1 MTFDFWELWTPDIRC
16 WSVADGSTMSRS
28 VGKEPLRVLSTGSV
42 QWWTR
47 AVFKASCDLDLS
59 DFPFDQQECHMGFVS
74 WTYDIRQV
82 NLTAHKK
89 YQKQIYGPF
98 QKNPEWAVVSKK
110 VHPNEMNVSAAG
122 LWASVGVTFTLQR
135 RNQIYLFKT
144 GLPYFTA
151 SLVGIASFLTPL
163 GTARR
168 YFFSGLSIIMLAL
181 IMISLGIQLGP
192 HSAKVPYAGKYPPD
206 PPWSPS

>member
-16 WSVADGSTMSRS
+16 WSVADGAAMSRS
-28 VGKEPLRVLSTGSV
+28 VGKEPIRVLSNGAV

-59 DFPFDQQECHMGFVS
+59 DFPFDQQECSMGFLS
-74 WTYDIRQV
+74 WSYDIRQL
-82 NLTAHKK
+82 NLTVHKK
-89 YQKQIYGPF
+89 YPKHIYGPF
-98 QKNPEWAVVSKK
+98 QKNPEWAVLKK
-110 VHPNEMNVSAAG
+110 EVFPNDMNVSAAG
-122 LWASVGVTFTLQR
+122 LWASITVSFTLER

-144 GLPYFTA
+144 GLPYVTA
-151 SLVGIASFLTPL
+151 SLAGIASFLTPI
-163 GTARR
+163 GSGRR

-192 HSAKVPYAGKYPPD
+192 HSVKVPYAG
-206 PPWSPS
+206 